1 MTTKTIT
8 KSQLRKM
15 IKEAVLKEQA
25 FSEDDVGTLIDD
37 IEAELMAV
45 RDELGDTIKE
55 LQSKQAYISVMLRA
69 LDSTEFGGSTDMS
82 VGGMSNPS
90 VALDKGADNL
100 KHLFD
105 EYGYPYLS
113 NQIKKFLETTY

>member
-1 MTTKTIT
+1 
-8 KSQLRKM
+8 
-15 IKEAVLKEQA
+15 
-25 FSEDDVGTLIDD
+25 
-37 IEAELMAV
+37 
-45 RDELGDTIKE
+45 
-55 LQSKQAYISVMLRA
+55 MLRA

-100 KHLFD
+100 KILFD

-113 NQIKKFLETTY
+113 DQIKKFLETTY